1 VKSRDAPDAAGLAAA
16 LKADRWMRRLI
27 RMLLA
32 GAAALG
38 AAAGTAG
45 QAEAAF
51 TFAFRQQGADVV
63 AIGNG
68 SVDLAGL
75 SPIGEQVLADSGVS
89 AEKAIAG
96 VAGAVAV
103 YAGIAG
109 PASFG
114 AGGHFVASLGGGDA
128 VAVNGSDGFLGVP
141 LGYVSGSPL
150 SSSMEFAGR
159 TFASIGLSPGTYA
172 WTWGSG
178 IDADSFTVEIGPAVP
193 EPASALSVG
202 VGLIGLAAVRRRD
215 KSRRKPSP
223 FRR

>member
-1 VKSRDAPDAAGLAAA
+1 MP
-16 LKADRWMRRLI
+16 RLV

-45 QAEAAF
+45 RAEAAF
-51 TFAFRQQGADVV
+51 TFTFEEQGADVV
-63 AIGNG
+63 AIGSG
-68 SVDLAGL
+68 SLDLASL
-75 SPIGEQVLADSGVS
+75 SFVDDVVLPDSGVS

-96 VAGAVAV
+96 VAGDVSV

-114 AGGHFVASLGGGDA
+114 AGGHFVASMGGGDA

-141 LGYVSGSPL
+141 LDYVSGSAL
-150 SSSMEFAGR
+150 SSSVEFAGQ
-159 TFASIGLSPGTYA
+159 TFASIGLTPGTYT

-178 IDADSFTVEIGPAVP
+178 INADSFRVEIGPAVP
-193 EPASALSVG
+193 EPASALSFG
-202 VGLIGLAAVRRRD
+202 VGLIGLAAMRRHRA
-215 KSRRKPSP
+215 KSGRRPNLPRLSV
-223 FRR
+223 FSAQLRTAS